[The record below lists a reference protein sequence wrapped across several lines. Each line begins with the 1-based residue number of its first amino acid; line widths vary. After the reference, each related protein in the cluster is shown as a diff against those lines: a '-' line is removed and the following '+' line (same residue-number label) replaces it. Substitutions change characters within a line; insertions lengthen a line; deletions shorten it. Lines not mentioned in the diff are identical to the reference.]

1 MTPSDIAEKISEALA
16 KEITLLR
23 SEKGLSKNQTAT
35 KAGLAVSFVS
45 DLESGKRRASVET
58 LVKLAW
64 VFGTSASAI
73 LSKCEQATGFSPA
86 SSD

>member
-1 MTPSDIAEKISEALA
+1 MQPSDTAEQLSEALA

-23 SEKGLSKNQTAT
+23 LKKRLSKNQTAT
-35 KAGLAVSFVS
+35 KAGLAVSFIS
-45 DLESGKRRASVET
+45 DLESGKCKASLET

-73 LSKCEQATGFSPA
+73 LSKCEQSVRYCPSRDA
-86 SSD
+86 